1 MNRIISAAGACL
13 MVFAATG
20 VRGQPVIKAGEP
32 FPTLVLPTMTD
43 GSPASITD
51 FRGKKVV
58 LHVFASW

>member
-1 MNRIISAAGACL
+1 MNRIISAVGACL
-13 MVFAATG
+13 MVLAVSG

-32 FPTLVLPTMTD
+32 FPALVLPTMTD